1 MEINLG
7 NVPPIFA
14 HDVVMSTMTRTRKSK
29 TGKIVK
35 ESHTELIFIDI
46 VRKAALARIVLPLNV
61 LEEMPNMIEESLKK
75 IKKELK
81 SKETPKEQKIETKT
95 KGSYFG

>member
-14 HDVVMSTMTRTRKSK
+14 HDVAMSTITRTKK
-29 TGKIVK
+29 TKKGKIVK
-35 ESHTELIFIDI
+35 ESHTEMIFIDS
-46 VRKAALARIVLPLNV
+46 VRKAALVRIVLPPGV
-61 LEEMPNMIEESLKK
+61 LEEMPKMIEENLRKTSE
-75 IKKELK
+75 ELK
-81 SKETPKEQKIETKT
+81 NNEMPKEQKIETKT